1 LEVSVME
8 ANGERARR
16 EQIVTRIDS
25 GALAT
30 IERLA
35 EQRRTTP
42 AQVARVILEDGV
54 RAIAGNAAEAA

>member
-1 LEVSVME
+1 MTDTNEQH
-8 ANGERARR
+8 ARR
-16 EQIVTRIDS
+16 ERIATRIDT

-54 RAIAGNAAEAA
+54 RAITETAA